1 MHGVGVTAMFIAS
14 KYEDIYPLKMKT
26 VFEKIAHKKISI
38 NDIKLMELEI
48 MRVIRYKIHAPT
60 VLDFLKQYI
69 LDILGI
75 DIQSKTETKL
85 KEEFALMANKR
96 MHENNIGKSLL
107 LE

>member
-1 MHGVGVTAMFIAS
+1 
-14 KYEDIYPLKMKT
+14 
-26 VFEKIAHKKISI
+26 
-38 NDIKLMELEI
+38 MELEI

-85 KEEFALMANKR
+85 KEEFALVANKKL
-96 MHENNIGKSLL
+96 HENNFEKNQLT
-107 LE
+107 E

>member
-1 MHGVGVTAMFIAS
+1 
-14 KYEDIYPLKMKT
+14 
-26 VFEKIAHKKISI
+26 
-38 NDIKLMELEI
+38 

-75 DIQSKTETKL
+75 DISSKTETKV
-85 KEEFALMANKR
+85 KEEFALMANKKIY
-96 MHENNIGKSLL
+96 ENNFDKSLK

>member
-1 MHGVGVTAMFIAS
+1 LHGVGVTAMFIAS

-107 LE
+107 